1 MNNGQSLAWLGMFRV
16 YRCVWGPIPPGST
29 RLNYKQPWWEPLWT
43 HQDLRTCK
51 CYNGFS
57 WIFEHCSHSETPQ
70 LLDNSVWWS
79 HHGRDKSFVP
89 RPRQRHQTVRT
100 CREHS
105 SLGHCG
111 IDFSGNWAAPPE
123 SSVATRLCQP
133 GTPSGKRAEWETRLR
148 SSRKIGLE

>member
-43 HQDLRTCK
+43 HQDLRKCK

-57 WIFEHCSHSETPQ
+57 WIFEHCSHSETAQ

-105 SLGHCG
+105 SLRALRDRLQRQLSCPAREFRSNTTVPAWNSKRQACWVRNASEK
-111 IDFSGNWAAPPE
+111 FSQN
-123 SSVATRLCQP
+123 
-133 GTPSGKRAEWETRLR
+133 
-148 SSRKIGLE
+148 